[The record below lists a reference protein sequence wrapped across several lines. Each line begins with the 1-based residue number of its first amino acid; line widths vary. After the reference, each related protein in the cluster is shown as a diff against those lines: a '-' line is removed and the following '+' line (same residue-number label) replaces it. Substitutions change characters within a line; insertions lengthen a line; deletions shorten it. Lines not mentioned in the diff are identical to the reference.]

1 MGNRYRDLRK
11 RQQEKTDKLF
21 KETVFFAFNEK
32 QLQEGMKQIG
42 ARFTS
47 ELYRL
52 GSTGGFYKK
61 TDAPKIHQLFSDL
74 AAERAEAFK
83 NGGAEFAKE
92 AFLEEM
98 ANHEYGYT
106 YDLDPVFD
114 ALGFTE
120 DEVASTPYLAEGLRM
135 AMESIRDCMEVKG

>member
-11 RQQEKTDKLF
+11 RQQKKTDKLF

-47 ELYRL
+47 ELYRM

-61 TDAPKIHQLFSDL
+61 TDAPK
-74 AAERAEAFK
+74 
-83 NGGAEFAKE
+83 
-92 AFLEEM
+92 
-98 ANHEYGYT
+98 
-106 YDLDPVFD
+106 
-114 ALGFTE
+114 
-120 DEVASTPYLAEGLRM
+120 
-135 AMESIRDCMEVKG
+135 